1 MHLSILHLQFS
12 NEFFLICFIVHRL
25 STSIGSSI
33 GYKPLV
39 LLFSPHEQY
48 GGLEKNPESEQMGA
62 DPGNDMTIAD
72 TYKLLNIRKGSSL
85 DVASFLDF
93 RISQISNINPK
104 YK

>member
-1 MHLSILHLQFS
+1 MNSMEVSRKIQKVWT
-12 NEFFLICFIVHRL
+12 N
-25 STSIGSSI
+25 
-33 GYKPLV
+33 
-39 LLFSPHEQY
+39 
-48 GGLEKNPESEQMGA
+48 EQMGA